1 MDSLIK
7 NLDKDDFKYLS
18 GEFNSNKLDKATQK
32 DLMLMTTWMVLKSS
46 KNNCQAKKGI
56 WLYSSLTVKKN

>member
-32 DLMLMTTWMVLKSS
+32 GFDAHDYMNGFEKF
-46 KNNCQAKKGI
+46 KK
-56 WLYSSLTVKKN
+56 

>member
-32 DLMLMTTWMVLKSS
+32 GFDAHDYMNGFEKFKKELPS
-46 KNNCQAKKGI
+46 KERYMA
-56 WLYSSLTVKKN
+56 L